1 MDRATV
7 SEQQL
12 EISAS
17 GRSVQSMA
25 VGTAPVNWNNDDLP
39 NWRPPVAFSEMLD
52 AMAAAG
58 YSGTEYGAGF
68 PRDPVELQA
77 EFNARDLELC
87 GSYHWFHFQDAKKFS
102 NELDALD
109 PIFRALSSVGC
120 TNLIVASAMIPERIG
135 VAGRVPT
142 DESMGWSRFEW
153 EALQLGLARIRDRA
167 AGWRITPHFHNHVGS
182 HVESPSEVE
191 RLVTLLPEGVDL
203 CFDTGHY
210 AFGGGDPVAFVQRH
224 AGRIGYLH
232 LKDVDENILA
242 LAKRSGR
249 GFLDALRQYIFCELG
264 QGAVDIPQIVATLK
278 NTGYSG
284 WVIVEQDTC
293 PGDPTATARRNR
305 EFLRSVCEI

>member
-1 MDRATV
+1 MDQATV
-7 SEQQL
+7 SEKQL
-12 EISAS
+12 DKTAARRI
-17 GRSVQSMA
+17 VQPMA

-39 NWRPPVAFSEMLD
+39 NWSPPVAFSEMLD

-58 YSGTEYGAGF
+58 YSGTEFGAGF
-68 PRDPVELQA
+68 PRDPVELRP
-77 EFNARDLELC
+77 ELNARGLELC
-87 GSYHWFHFQDAKKFS
+87 GSYHWFHFQDAKKFTD
-102 NELDALD
+102 ELDALD
-109 PIFRALSSVGC
+109 SVIQALSSVGC
-120 TNLIVASAMIPERIG
+120 TNLIVASAMTPDRIG
-135 VAGRVPT
+135 VAGRVPA
-142 DESMGWSRFEW
+142 DESMSWSAAEW
-153 EALQLGLARIRDRA
+153 DALQLGLVRIRDRA
-167 AGWRITPHFHNHVGS
+167 AAWRIRSHFHNHVGS

-191 RLVTLLPEGVDL
+191 RLVALLPEGVDL

-224 AGRIGYLH
+224 ADRIGYLH
-232 LKDVDENILA
+232 LKDVDGNILA
-242 LAKRSGR
+242 SAKRSGL

-305 EFLRSVCEI
+305 EFLRNVCGI